1 MRAEA
6 VKYLIILVVTLGL
19 SVTAWSQERK
29 AGDAANFKLK
39 DFKFEVEEKEY
50 NVTYKGKGLLV
61 AQSPGMQDGSYF
73 VFLKARDRHTLQVAS
88 ELIVV
93 VLSKGVGELN
103 ITIFYGKSESPGRA
117 PEFIWEVVGYVPLLP
132 ATVSIE

>member
-1 MRAEA
+1 
-6 VKYLIILVVTLGL
+6 VKHLVVIMITLGI
-19 SVTAWSQERK
+19 SFTGWSAEQK
-29 AGDAANFKLK
+29 AGDVVNFKLK

-61 AQSPGMQDGSYF
+61 AESPAMQDGSYF

-103 ITIFYGKSESPGRA
+103 ITIFYGKTERPGRA
-117 PEFIWEVVGYVPLLP
+117 PQFIWDVVGYVPLRP